1 MKLFIFDTETTGL
14 PRKKVSALVQAENW
28 PHIVSISWIVMESDT
43 NEILEKKTYI
53 IKPNGWII
61 PEDSIK
67 IHGITQDFAEKNGAD
82 LGEVMKEV
90 LQLQFDMMI
99 AHNIVFDDNVLTNAI
114 RWDAGHYEFPGFS
127 CLKGCTMQLSKNICR
142 IPSLST
148 SMSPFKRGYKPPK
161 LKELYEFIYK
171 KKPDESKLHGSAYDT
186 EILSECVIGC
196 HPLRVALGLVPTSTS
211 NTNASNKSSSSTLYL

>member
-67 IHGITQDFAEKNGAD
+67 IHGITQDFAEKYGAD
-82 LGEVMKEV
+82 LVDVMNEV
-90 LQLQFDMMI
+90 LQLKFDMMI
-99 AHNIVFDDNVLTNAI
+99 AHNLVFDDNVLTNAI
-114 RWDAGHYEFPGFS
+114 KWDAGHSEFPGFS
-127 CLKGCTMQLSKNICR
+127 CLKGCTMNLGRSLCKLPQKNTK
-142 IPSLST
+142 LL
-148 SMSPFKRGYKPPK
+148 KNPK
-161 LKELYEFIYK
+161 LSELYEHVFHE
-171 KKPDESKLHGSAYDT
+171 KPIISQLHGSAYDT
-186 EILSECVIGC
+186 KILCDCILACPE
-196 HPLRVALGLVPTSTS
+196 LRSALGLVPTSIP
-211 NTNASNKSSSSTLYL
+211 NTNEGDASSSTVLYL